1 MSEYD
6 PLLNL
11 GEGKAV
17 RTDEAQ
23 SRSAQ
28 LSKQGW
34 TRRFSALGRR
44 LNEAVEL
51 YRQLG
56 FEILLEPADLDEE
69 AMPREGGCEGCSV
82 TTLART
88 IYTRPCRTV
97 DVDEQS

>member
-1 MSEYD
+1 M
-6 PLLNL
+6 
-11 GEGKAV
+11 G
-17 RTDEAQ
+17 TDE
-23 SRSAQ
+23 SRARGTQ
-28 LSKQGW
+28 LYEQGW

-51 YRQLG
+51 YSQLG

-69 AMPREGGCEGCSV
+69 SIPRAGECESCIV

-97 DVDEQS
+97 NADERS